1 MSLGVPGFRLS
12 EEKLICSR
20 ISQQRYKLIY
30 ILYIYIYYKLISFS
44 LSLIIIFSE
53 WYEWIAVTVRPFDDE
68 RISLR
73 LEIKH

>member
-12 EEKLICSR
+12 EEELICSR
-20 ISQQRYKLIY
+20 ISQQRYTLIY

-68 RISLR
+68 RISLK